1 MADTSLKYFMQVLSV
16 ISEFDISH
24 EDCLRA
30 AGLSE
35 LPKSDRVDSQYLTQ
49 IFNFAATHLNDPQ
62 IGIKCALKYPI
73 LQYTRPAEFLKLCA
87 NLGHAADLYNH
98 YSPLFHTVGT
108 PSGILSDKGID
119 RMVWIPNL
127 APHQTKENRQFI
139 EFIMTNLVTSINW
152 LAWKTTNAVE
162 QLNIKHEAVLPPN
175 KYDDIFECDVKF
187 GQSEYSLVLRDGVKN
202 APFAMSNQAE
212 LATVRMKFD
221 LALNELLKDQSL
233 VDQIELQIRNSIENC
248 VPNKASVA
256 KALGMSERTMARDLK
271 EKGTCFKDIKSRVL
285 MDLAVAKIN
294 QGLPLVEVA
303 HALGYNDQSAFT
315 RAYKRW
321 FGSSPR
327 KHKASGVSSLINSTV
342 PE

>member
-16 ISEFDISH
+16 ISEFDISD

-35 LPKSDRVDSQYLTQ
+35 LPKSDRVNSQVLTD
-49 IFNFAATHLNDPQ
+49 IFNFAATNLNDPQ
-62 IGIKCALKYPI
+62 IGLKCALKYPL
-73 LQYTRPAEFLKLCA
+73 LQYTRPAEFLKLCK
-87 NLGHAADLYNH
+87 NLEQAADLYNH

-108 PSGILSDKGID
+108 PSGITSENGVD
-119 RMVWIPNL
+119 RMVWIPSFAPNL
-127 APHQTKENRQFI
+127 TEDNRQFI

-152 LAWKTTNAVE
+152 LAWKTSNAVQ
-162 QLNIKHEAVLPPN
+162 QLNIKHEAVLPLTE
-175 KYDDIFECDVKF
+175 YETLLECDVKF
-187 GQSEYSLVLRDGVKN
+187 GQSEYSLILKDDVKD

-212 LATVRMKFD
+212 LARVRVKFNM
-221 LALNELLKDQSL
+221 ALNKLLKDQSI
-233 VDQIELQIRNSIENC
+233 VDRIEFQIRNSIETG

-256 KALGMSERTMARDLK
+256 RALGLSERTMARNLK
-271 EKGTCFKDIKSRVL
+271 EKGTCFKDIKNRVL
-285 MDLAVAKIN
+285 KDLAVAKIN

-327 KHKASGVSSLINSTV
+327 NHNVSGH
-342 PE
+342 